1 MVQTKTKSDGDVLA
15 DGTAGP
21 TTAGRAETESTGE
34 GLAAKPNKVWQTRL
48 EPTGAKSA
56 LIQDAATLSTAAD
69 KVRGE
74 PATAGIAV
82 GGSTLAEAGNLDA
95 KFKDPGCKQDRATP
109 TPVTGALH
117 AHPHAHT
124 VPAQAGVQT
133 QREPL
138 CNSAGVQTAA
148 ILDWSQRPE
157 QINRSQQTLR
167 HFPPL
172 WV

>member
-1 MVQTKTKSDGDVLA
+1 MMQTKTKWDGDVPA

-95 KFKDPGCKQDRATP
+95 KFKDTQEGFSSLNQRLCSVGVKTR
-109 TPVTGALH
+109 GANRTERH
-117 AHPHAHT
+117 
-124 VPAQAGVQT
+124 
-133 QREPL
+133 R
-138 CNSAGVQTAA
+138 
-148 ILDWSQRPE
+148 RP
-157 QINRSQQTLR
+157 
-167 HFPPL
+167 
-172 WV
+172 